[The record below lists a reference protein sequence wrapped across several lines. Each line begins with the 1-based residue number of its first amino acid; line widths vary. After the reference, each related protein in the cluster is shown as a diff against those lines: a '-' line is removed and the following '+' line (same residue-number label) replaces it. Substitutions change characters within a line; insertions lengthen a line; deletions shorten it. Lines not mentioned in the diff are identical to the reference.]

1 MGEQDRGKRQ
11 SKSVPHYVMLLCL
24 TLSLPSPMTT
34 ILQKIPV
41 SVHCVS
47 TSPRFIPIAQALE
60 RGAGQ
65 EEQLQ
70 VIASVETAL
79 FAGGMKE

>member
-1 MGEQDRGKRQ
+1 MVFRK
-11 SKSVPHYVMLLCL
+11 VLITIVYFITAPHYVMLLCL

-34 ILQKIPV
+34 ILQKISV

-60 RGAGQ
+60 RGGQ
-65 EEQLQ
+65 GEQL
-70 VIASVETAL
+70 
-79 FAGGMKE
+79 

>member
-1 MGEQDRGKRQ
+1 M
-11 SKSVPHYVMLLCL
+11 CL

-47 TSPRFIPIAQALE
+47 TSPRFIPIAQAPE
-60 RGAGQ
+60 RVAGQ
-65 EEQLQ
+65 EAQLQ

-79 FAGGMKE
+79 FV

>member
-1 MGEQDRGKRQ
+1 
-11 SKSVPHYVMLLCL
+11 MLLCL
-24 TLSLPSPMTT
+24 TLSLPSPLTT

-60 RGAGQ
+60 RGGQ

-79 FAGGMKE
+79 FVVAAAGL